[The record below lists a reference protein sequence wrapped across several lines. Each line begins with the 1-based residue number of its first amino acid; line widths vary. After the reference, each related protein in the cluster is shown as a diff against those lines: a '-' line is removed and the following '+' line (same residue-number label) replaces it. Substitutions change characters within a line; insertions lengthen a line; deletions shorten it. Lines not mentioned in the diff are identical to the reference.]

1 MLHARPRI
9 LLLTIGLLC
18 LVGGILAL
26 RLQTPEDAW
35 ICENGVWVMHG
46 NPAQEMPSTG
56 CGMNTKERERAVG
69 AYLRAH
75 LSELSPTKAV
85 LGGTFFPTLLY
96 FPKDEE
102 AIIEYEDGHIARTAH
117 VTYVIESGGVRVTS
131 FVEFEDSF
139 RQDGNLIKDNP
150 GLPPGVWYLSFD
162 SPGKAGNI
170 VPLDFSQ
177 ATYCTKGDGTVCT
190 PESLTQGMRVRIL
203 GTEEGKSVM
212 VRRIEILAK

>member
-26 RLQTPEDAW
+26 RLQTPEDTW

-56 CGMNTKERERAVG
+56 CGMNTKERERAVE

-96 FPKDEE
+96 FPKEGE

-117 VTYVIESGGVRVTS
+117 VTYAMESDGVRVTS

-139 RQDGNLIKDNP
+139 RQNGNLIKDNP

-170 VPLDFSQ
+170 VPIVLSS
-177 ATYCTKGDGTVCT
+177 THCTNTDGTLCT
-190 PESLTQGMRVRIL
+190 TEELTSGMRVRIL
-203 GTEEGKSVM
+203 GAEEGKSVT

>member
-56 CGMNTKERERAVG
+56 CGMNTKERERAVE
-69 AYLRAH
+69 AYLRTH

-96 FPKDEE
+96 FPKEGE

-117 VTYVIESGGVRVTS
+117 VTYAMESDGVRVAS

-170 VPLDFSQ
+170 VPIVLTS
-177 ATYCTKGDGTVCT
+177 TYCTDIDGSLCT
-190 PESLTQGMRVRIL
+190 MEELTSGMRVRVL